1 MTQRRI
7 HILAGPNGAG
17 KTTFARE
24 YLTQEADCPVF
35 INADL
40 IADGISPFSPD
51 RAAVRAGR
59 IMLGMISDCVR
70 RKESFAFETTLA
82 AGNYAHAIPIW
93 QREGYW
99 VRLHFPSL
107 PSPEIAA
114 ARVAE
119 RLRQGGH
126 SVPEDVIRRRFEAG
140 RKNFETLYKRIVSD
154 WILYDSVG
162 EIPTIVDYGVNP

>member
-1 MTQRRI
+1 MSQQRI

-40 IADGISPFSPD
+40 IADGLSPFSPD
-51 RAAVRAGR
+51 RVAVRAGR
-59 IMLGMISDCVR
+59 IMLGMMSDCVR

-82 AGNYAHAIPIW
+82 ARNYAHSIPKWRLDGFWI
-93 QREGYW
+93 
-99 VRLHFPSL
+99 RLHFFSL
-107 PSPEIAA
+107 PSPEIAV

-119 RLRQGGH
+119 RVRQGGH

-140 RKNFETLYKRIVSD
+140 RNNFEKIYKRIVSD
-154 WILYDSVG
+154 WILYDSFG
-162 EIPTIVDYGVNP
+162 EIPLIVDYGVNP